1 MSHRRALK
9 RRYGRSMKTIGYQV
23 LVFNSGASHPE
34 TVVNAPTEAQAER
47 YRAHYE
53 RQATQHGW
61 NKRVEIRPVRTSR

>member
-1 MSHRRALK
+1 MSADRI
-9 RRYGRSMKTIGYQV
+9 GRHGAADGGNGYQV